1 MANFRPLVIGSIG
14 SPEELTGGDTYLMDA
29 ILVAAN
35 GELTMGASADL
46 ILAQGAVIG
55 ASANNVGI
63 SLGASSYITLGA
75 SGVYTMGADAD
86 FNLGAKADLDI
97 GTTSTIDIGASSS
110 FIMGTAG
117 VFNLGTSTDFDI
129 GIKSTIDIGASGAI
143 VVGANSIVNLG
154 SNVINGVST
163 PLVDTDAA
171 NKVYVDNLV
180 VGLSWKDPV
189 KVLKM
194 VSDNDQSGSAPVGAV
209 SGDAYV
215 VNNWGGTYVDGN
227 IMELTSGTTWAIVV
241 TQVGSEPP
249 TGTRII
255 VDASPSAA
263 SSFAGEGTK
272 IGVYNASLDSWVFT
286 SVINGWALIV
296 DGDNSIYENNG
307 YTYDGDTSSW
317 VLFSGSGII
326 TAGDGIVKTGQVISA
341 DAGSGISVDSV
352 GIHVDA
358 VADFGISVDTSG
370 VSIKA
375 ESGITLSSRGIGVA
389 GADGI
394 VVDGDGVNVNYG
406 NGLTLDGSNYIV
418 VQPVADFGISV
429 DTSGVSV
436 KLNSGWGLSVTTD
449 GLAVVVG
456 DGIILSESKLQVD
469 AVADFGLSVDAS
481 GVSIKKYWGISLDAD
496 GISVKAGTGISVD
509 DGGVHVS
516 NANELVMT
524 SDGII
529 TDGNAVCISDV
540 NGRVVRAT
548 CSTDNGSKVVGISKT
563 TVGTSGL
570 AVDVALAGEVTITAS
585 GASPTIR
592 DNVYLS
598 TGGSMTITP
607 PTASG
612 HHVFLVGYAL
622 NASKGIMMRFQ
633 EMGKRA

>member
-86 FNLGAKADLDI
+86 FNLGAKADLYI

-171 NKVYVDNLV
+171 NKIYVDNLV

-418 VQPVADFGISV
+418 VQPVADFG
-429 DTSGVSV
+429 
-436 KLNSGWGLSVTTD
+436 
-449 GLAVVVG
+449 
-456 DGIILSESKLQVD
+456 
-469 AVADFGLSVDAS
+469 LSVDAS

-529 TDGNAVCISDV
+529 TNGNAVCISDV
-540 NGRVVRAT
+540 NGRVIRAT